1 MKNKRLPLL
10 LIIVI
15 LLLLA
20 PLIFMQFT
28 EEVKWSFMDFVKM
41 GALLLGLAL
50 LVELIFRK
58 IQRIQHRIILVAMVL
73 ILFFLIWAE
82 LAVGIFGTSFAG
94 N

>member
-10 LIIVI
+10 LLIVI

-28 EEVKWSFMDFVKM
+28 EEVNWSLGDFVMM
-41 GALLLGLAL
+41 GALLLAAVL
-50 LVELIFRK
+50 LIELIFRK
-58 IQRIQHRIILVAMVL
+58 VQKLQHRIILMLVVL
-73 ILFFLIWAE
+73 GIFFLIWAE
-82 LAVGIFGTSFAG
+82 LAVGIFGTPFAG